1 MEEERNMTNPAQ
13 FSPPWMVSL
22 HGGHNSQACDH
33 ASDTLEAVIEAAA
46 ARGYRVF
53 GVTEHA
59 PRIEP
64 ERLFPEERA
73 LGWDVSTLERLFAEH
88 MERLDRLREVWAG
101 RITLLKGMEIE
112 TVPLGRYAEVM
123 RDLRDRYAVQYLVG
137 SAHYVEGYIID
148 YTFEEYEKAV
158 KRFGGAEPLAVRYY
172 RMVAE
177 MADALRP
184 EVIGHLDLPRKWAVS
199 EEACAT
205 PAIRKAAFEALEA
218 IRGIGA
224 ILDVNT
230 AGYRRGLGRPY
241 PAPWIVR
248 EAHHMKIPFCF
259 GDDSHA
265 ADQVGAG
272 IEEARCYLL
281 EQGVDRITYLEPSGG
296 GLERRTVPLA

>member
-1 MEEERNMTNPAQ
+1 MGKEQGPPLRP
-13 FSPPWMVSL
+13 SPPWMVSL

-33 ASDTLEAVIEAAA
+33 ASDPLEAMIEAAV
-46 ARGYRVF
+46 ARGYLVF

-73 LGWDVSTLERLFAEH
+73 LGWDISTLERLFAEH
-88 MERLDRLREVWAG
+88 MARLDRLREAWAD

-112 TVPLGRYAEVM
+112 TVPLGRYPEVM
-123 RDLRDRYAVQYLVG
+123 RDLRERYGVQYLVG
-137 SAHYVEGYIID
+137 SAHYVEGHIID

-158 KRFGGAEPLAVRYY
+158 ERFGGPEPLAVRYY
-172 RMVAE
+172 QTVAE

-184 EVIGHLDLPRKWAVS
+184 EVIGHLDLPRKWAIS

-205 PAIRKAAFEALEA
+205 PAIRKAAFEALET
-218 IRGIGA
+218 IREIGA

-230 AGYRRGLGRPY
+230 GGYRRGFGRPY

-248 EAHHMKIPFCF
+248 EAHRMQIPFCF

-265 ADQVGAG
+265 VDQVGAG
-272 IEEARCYLL
+272 IEEARRYLL
-281 EQGVDRITYLEPSGG
+281 EQGVDRITYLEPNGG
-296 GLERRTVPLA
+296 GLERRTVSLSA